1 MPKTQ
6 AERET
11 LSHFINEYGPEKGKE
26 YYYAKRNKSKKFDR
40 SQGGGFSSKAQWWAD
55 RLASLPDVYKAEIL
69 ENIKVDGPLHWWV
82 QRMLSF
88 KKADKGHGGF
98 LVTDKDGKTH
108 LPTKEHG
115 KTSHRLLGAA
125 WAALHGG
132 YRGNKYEGP
141 NKSQAI
147 SKLKKLYQSEG
158 LETPS
163 EK

>member
-1 MPKTQ
+1 MP
-6 AERET
+6 
-11 LSHFINEYGPEKGKE
+11 LSEEGKKVKRNMDKE
-26 YYYAKRNKSKKFDR
+26 YDKEKSDR
-40 SQGGGFSSKAQWWAD
+40 IFYSMEHSHPEWKKAQWWAD
-55 RLASLPDVYKAEIL
+55 RLSRISPAAKAKVL
-69 ENIKVDGPLHWWV
+69 ENIKVDGPLHWWL
-82 QRMLSF
+82 QRMLAF
-88 KKADKGHGGF
+88 GKASEGHGGF
-98 LVTDKDGKTH
+98 LVTDEKGNKH